1 MPLAACNQPSIL
13 GRMPDRRNHFARE
26 GLRRVVRGHF
36 AHGELVITAAGAA
49 QRFQLPLPICE
60 RLLEE
65 LVSAGALVRS
75 AAGAYSASER
85 LAPPLTRPEDH
96 AVTAPKEEPR
106 FRSS

>member
-1 MPLAACNQPSIL
+1 MPLAAHNQPSIL

-75 AAGAYSASER
+75 AAGAYLDVRA
-85 LAPPLTRPEDH
+85 AGPVTRPEDH